1 MVDTTEETPNQT
13 NKDGFGWYQAIYS
26 LSGENILNMDQ
37 VVKKSLVE
45 VFNFMTYTIVL
56 NNKREQE
63 FKKNAK
69 L

>member
-1 MVDTTEETPNQT
+1 MVDTTEETLNQT